1 MMIKKF
7 NCLQCNYQTDLP
19 SNFKR
24 HTQTTRH
31 QNNLKNYS
39 KNSENPPLS
48 SYIHHDETQTENTLL
63 NSKIIKCDH
72 CETIY
77 STQYNLNRHLT
88 KCTKKTIE
96 EKNKK
101 IQELIDEHFNYRLE
115 IEEKNKKIQKLN
127 AEILNYKLDIDEL
140 KTDNKKITNT
150 ALKIAENQSAN
161 SKKQITNT
169 QYIINNYK
177 DAPNLEFPLV
187 NWSNETMDYYVNLGP
202 VKGLS
207 KIITDHWVDNIPPES
222 RSIWNIDYARNKF
235 IIRKDDSWIVDI
247 NGATFQEIT
256 IAKIYEHF
264 MDYMKNSER
273 KASEMVDLMSFMCD
287 IRNKDMGLKAL
298 KDAGKYLIY
307 DNEKYKD
314 EPPLSF

>member
-1 MMIKKF
+1 MKKYIC
-7 NCLQCNYQTDLP
+7 NCCNYQSECS
-19 SNFKR
+19 SNFKKHQQTKR
-24 HTQTTRH
+24 HH
-31 QNNLKNYS
+31 KHLKNYS
-39 KNSENPPLS
+39 KSSENPPIS
-48 SYIHHDETQTENTLL
+48 SYTAHDAKQTEYIFSNNL
-63 NSKIIKCDH
+63 IVRCDH
-72 CETIY
+72 CDTIY
-77 STQYNLNRHLT
+77 ATKYNLNRHLT
-88 KCTKKTIE
+88 KCTKKI
-96 EKNKK
+96 
-101 IQELIDEHFNYRLE
+101 

-127 AEILNYKLDIDEL
+127 NEIFNYKLEIDEL
-140 KTDNKKITNT
+140 KAENKKITNT
-150 ALKIAENQSAN
+150 ALKIAENQYSS

-187 NWSNETMDYYVNLGP
+187 NWSNEKMDHYVNLGP

-264 MDYMKNSER
+264 MDYMKNSDR
-273 KASEMVDLMSFMCD
+273 QAYEMVDLMSFMCD

-314 EPPLSF
+314 DLSSLDY

>member
-1 MMIKKF
+1 MKKHIC
-7 NCLQCNYQTDLP
+7 NCCNYQTDCS
-19 SNFKR
+19 SNFKKHKQTQR
-24 HTQTTRH
+24 HH
-31 QNNLKNYS
+31 KNLKNYS
-39 KNSENPPLS
+39 KSSENPPIS
-48 SYIHHDETQTENTLL
+48 SYIHHDENQTKNGLL

-88 KCTKKTIE
+88 KCTKKIIE

-101 IQELIDEHFNYRLE
+101 IQEL
-115 IEEKNKKIQKLN
+115 N
-127 AEILNYKLDIDEL
+127 AEIFNYKLQIDEL
-140 KTDNKKITNT
+140 KSENKKITNT

-161 SKKQITNT
+161 TKKQITNT

-207 KIITDHWVDNIPPES
+207 KIITDHWVDNIPPEE
-222 RSIWNIDYARNKF
+222 RSIWNIDYSRNKF

-256 IAKIYEHF
+256 IAKIYQHF

-314 EPPLSF
+314 DISSLDF